1 MSFSISHLQ
10 ENGLSLVSLKDESAG
25 TEAVLLP
32 GYGASLFAFR
42 VRTGN
47 GPFSVIDNYKDLD
60 EVRREMHRSFKG
72 PKLSPF
78 PCRIAGAR
86 YSFEGKEYNFSQ
98 FFSDGSAI
106 HGLLYDKAFTSTD
119 ESADSSSAT
128 LTMEHRYDRQD
139 PAYPFT
145 YDCRVQ
151 YVLRTEN
158 LLEVRTTVTNA
169 GKGALP
175 LADGWHPYFQLG
187 GKVDDWSLQ
196 FYASRI
202 VEFNELLIPTGRLLE
217 YDKFNTARLVG
228 DTQLDNCFLL
238 ERFGSGETTGSAND
252 AAGSANNTP
261 ACQLYNPG
269 NGIRVSFFPGPG
281 YPYLQLFTP
290 PGRRSIAVENLS
302 AAPDSFNNKMGLLVL
317 EPGHSQTFTVNYKVS
332 VG

>member
-42 VRTGN
+42 VRTAN
-47 GPFSVIDNYKDLD
+47 DPFSVIDHYKDLD
-60 EVRREMHRSFKG
+60 EVRREMPRSFKG

-86 YSFEGKEYNFSQ
+86 YSFAGKEYIFSQ
-98 FFSDGSAI
+98 FFNDGNAI
-106 HGLLYDKAFTSTD
+106 HGLLYDKPFTITD
-119 ESADSSSAT
+119 ESADGSKAS
-128 LTMEHRYDRQD
+128 LTMEFHYDRQD

-145 YDCRVQ
+145 YDCKVQ
-151 YVLRTEN
+151 YVLGPEN
-158 LLEVRTTVTNA
+158 LLEVRTTVTNT
-169 GKGALP
+169 GEQALP
-175 LADGWHPYFQLG
+175 IADGWHPYFQLG

-196 FYASRI
+196 FNADRI
-202 VEFNELLIPTGRLLE
+202 VEFNERLIPTGRLLK
-217 YDKFNTARLVG
+217 YDTFNKARPVG
-228 DTQLDNCFLL
+228 DTQLDNCFVLA
-238 ERFGSGETTGSAND
+238 SPANG
-252 AAGSANNTP
+252 AP

-290 PGRRSIAVENLS
+290 PDRRSFAVENLS
-302 AAPDSFNNKMGLLVL
+302 AAPDSFNNKMGLLIL
-317 EPGHSQTFTVNYKVS
+317 GPGDSQTFTVNYKVS